1 MTDLLTAALA
11 AFVVELAKSA
21 GHETGIRVLAA
32 LGPHLTAEQVGRA
45 WTSLVAAA
53 QRATAGD
60 RAPLEAWA
68 IEVAGEGYP
77 DAAWG
82 QNVEPGGP
90 GGGG

>member
-21 GHETGIRVLAA
+21 GHETGIRILAA

-77 DAAWG
+77 AATWG
-82 QNVEPGGP
+82 EGGDTNGQV
-90 GGGG
+90 GGG